1 MPPQSQNCRTLW
13 RQRRDLLNAG
23 CRLGDMTIGHIVPTK
38 QAFAEFLERAAKD
51 RCPRNGAV
59 ARDLQTRPIT
69 NSKYLTLGKAAPMR
83 SLEIPGRRE
92 AEPNRHF
99 IEQKLG
105 QALTRR
111 RHAFRIEKPMQMHN
125 KVAHFGVVDGSL
137 RLCPPGRISAGVIG
151 IDTDEIKLFEILEL
165 YAGHVAEFAAEY
177 KVKELVRLLRG
188 IWHDTVP
195 WSPLDL
201 DLVGA
206 IRISP

>member
-1 MPPQSQNCRTLW
+1 MALSRVTS
-13 RQRRDLLNAG
+13 
-23 CRLGDMTIGHIVPTK
+23 
-38 QAFAEFLERAAKD
+38 
-51 RCPRNGAV
+51 
-59 ARDLQTRPIT
+59 QTRPIT

-177 KVKELVRLLRG
+177 KVKELVRLLRAFG
-188 IWHDTVP
+188 MIPFHGLRSTSTWLGRLEYHPKV
-195 WSPLDL
+195 
-201 DLVGA
+201 
-206 IRISP
+206 